1 MSHQRTSTQNVD
13 DAGALMHT
21 DISEADGYFLKTA
34 SETYEG
40 VKINRASAVNPG
52 TGDDSGSG
60 YSIGSYWF
68 NTTADTHWVCLDATG
83 AAAVWKETTAAG
95 SGIANVVED
104 TSPQWGGNM
113 DPNGNAF
120 WDETNELLEFV
131 ETGSALNHFSIAHA
145 AAGNGP
151 ILGIGVTGTEA
162 NVDINITAKGTGDI
176 NLNNPVVLGGAL
188 QLGGQV
194 DVNGQVFGD
203 GTNTLLGFVEDA
215 SAVNFIEIENQA
227 TGATSAGN
235 AIIRGTGSDTDA
247 GINFQSKGVGVF
259 KFEGNVVM
267 PVRTETGATY
277 SILLSDFVVLAD
289 CTAQNQTISLP
300 AIPEAGVHFVVKRID
315 ATANT
320 VDVDTA
326 DAATIDGDASVGLNS
341 EDSMDFLSDGTNWYI
356 M

>member
-21 DISEADGYFLKTA
+21 DISEADGYFSKTA

-68 NTTADTHWVCLDATG
+68 NTTAD
-83 AAAVWKETTAAG
+83 
-95 SGIANVVED
+95 IANVVED